1 MQKLMT
7 VMIMTSFL
15 NLKRKKKLM
24 IKSLLYLRRLSVR
37 YLNLNELQTLNSSH
51 T

>member
-7 VMIMTSFL
+7 VTMMISSL
-15 NLKRKKKLM
+15 NLKRKRKLM
-24 IKSLLYLRRLSVR
+24 MKLLLCLRRLSIR

>member
-7 VMIMTSFL
+7 VMMMTSFL
-15 NLKRKKKLM
+15 NLKRKKKLI
-24 IKSLLYLRRLSVR
+24 IKSLLCLRRLSVK
-37 YLNLNELQTLNSSH
+37 YLNLNELQTLNFFY